1 MMFNRIIILFLTSL
15 FYFTNISPSLA
26 EQAPNLVAEMAIMID
41 ASTGRV
47 LYEKNA
53 DMRAYPASTTK
64 LLTLVTALD
73 YNNQRP
79 TVRVSRYA
87 ASMEGSSMY
96 LRANETYPFTEILYG
111 MMLESGNDA
120 AVVVA
125 EHIAGDIN
133 SFARLMNIKARNIG
147 MRNSNFVNPSGL
159 PNDNHYT
166 TARDL
171 SILARYAM
179 QNPTIMQIVGTY
191 KRPWQKK
198 NFSQP
203 SVITNTNMLLD
214 RAIGYY
220 GATGMKTG
228 YTSKARRCLIASVER
243 NGVSLIVVLLKSETY
258 CWNDARKLFDYGFSQ
273 VNRKVIY
280 KAGEVIDSVAVYR
293 RKDKVEV
300 TVEEDLVLTSFEDD
314 FDNYTIEVLPTK
326 RLFVPVEQGQE
337 AGIIR
342 ILYKGKEVK
351 TVNLVAKSS
360 VD

>member
-1 MMFNRIIILFLTSL
+1 MIFNRIIILFLASL
-15 FYFTNISPSLA
+15 LYLTNFSTVLA
-26 EQAPNLVAEMAIMID
+26 QQAPNVVAEMAILID

-73 YNNQRP
+73 YNNHRP
-79 TVRVSRYA
+79 TAYVSRYA
-87 ASMEGSSMY
+87 ASMEGSSMHV
-96 LRANETYPFTEILYG
+96 RAGETYTFDEILYG
-111 MMLESGNDA
+111 MMLPSGNDA

-133 SFARLMNIKARNIG
+133 SFARLMNLKARNIG

-159 PNDNHYT
+159 PNNNHYT

-179 QNPTIMQIVGTY
+179 NNPTVMQIVGTY
-191 KRPWQKK
+191 KKPWQRK

-203 SVITNTNMLLD
+203 SIITNTNKLLD
-214 RAIGYY
+214 TYY

-228 YTSKARRCLIASVER
+228 QTSLAKRCLIASAER
-243 NGVSLIVVLLKSETY
+243 NGVSLIVVLLKSENY
-258 CWNDARKLFDYGFSQ
+258 CWNDASKLLDYGFSQ
-273 VNRKVIY
+273 ISSKVIY
-280 KAGEVIDSVAVYR
+280 KAGDVIDTVPVYR

-300 TVEEDLVLTSFEDD
+300 TVAEDLVLTSFNDN
-314 FDNYTIEVLPTK
+314 FDEYTVEVIPSK
-326 RLFVPVEQGQE
+326 RLFAPVEEGQE

-342 ILYKGKEVK
+342 ILHKGKEIR
-351 TVNLVAKSS
+351 TVNLVTKAS
-360 VD
+360 VN